1 MSPRWIEVDDEVM
14 ARVQGRARPFLDSPN
29 DALRRLLGL
38 GPASEAGCAPL
49 PSDEPPARQARA
61 KSGELLPLA
70 AYELPVLRAISQAG
84 GAAWRA
90 EVRDAV
96 EAALAERLTALDRAP
111 LQSGEIRWENRLGFV
126 RLRLIERGHLR
137 SSLRRGLWELT
148 DAGIEEL
155 GRLVEEEAR
164 KREEEASR

>member
-1 MSPRWIEVDDEVM
+1 M
-14 ARVQGRARPFLDSPN
+14 
-29 DALRRLLGL
+29 
-38 GPASEAGCAPL
+38 
-49 PSDEPPARQARA
+49 
-61 KSGELLPLA
+61 PLA

-155 GRLVEEEAR
+155 GRLEEEEAR

>member
-1 MSPRWIEVDDEVM
+1 MSPQWIEVDDEVM
-14 ARVQGRARPFLDSPN
+14 AKVQARARPFVDSPN

-38 GPASEAGCAPL
+38 GAVSEADCALL
-49 PSDEPPARQARA
+49 PSDDPPIRQARA
-61 KSGELLPLA
+61 KTGELLPLA
-70 AYELPVLRAISQAG
+70 GYELPVLRAISQAG

-96 EAALAERLTALDRAP
+96 EAALTERLTAVDRGP

-137 SSLRRGLWELT
+137 SGSRRGLWELT

-155 GRLVEEEAR
+155 GRLEAEAR
-164 KREEEASR
+164 KRESKATR

>member
-1 MSPRWIEVDDEVM
+1 MSPQWIEVDDEVM
-14 ARVQGRARPFLDSPN
+14 AKVRARAKPFVDSPN
-29 DALRRLLGL
+29 DALRRLIGL
-38 GPASEAGCAPL
+38 GPASEASCAPF
-49 PSDEPPARQARA
+49 PSAEPRMRRARA
-61 KSGELLPLA
+61 KTGELLPLA
-70 AYELPVLRAISQAG
+70 AYELPVLRAVSRAG

-96 EAALAERLTALDRAP
+96 GTALAERLTPVDRAP

-137 SSLRRGLWELT
+137 SGSRRGLWELT

-155 GRLVEEEAR
+155 GRLEAEVR
-164 KREEEASR
+164 KQEKEA

>member
-1 MSPRWIEVDDEVM
+1 MSPQWIEVDDEVM
-14 ARVQGRARPFLDSPN
+14 AKVQSRARPFVDSPN
-29 DALRRLLGL
+29 DALRLLLGL
-38 GPASEAGCAPL
+38 GAVNEAGCARL
-49 PSDEPPARQARA
+49 PSDDPPIRQARA
-61 KSGELLPLA
+61 KTGELLPLA
-70 AYELPVLRAISQAG
+70 EYELPVLRAISQAG

-96 EAALAERLTALDRAP
+96 EAALADRLTAVDRGP

-137 SSLRRGLWELT
+137 SGSRRGRWELT

-155 GRLVEEEAR
+155 GRLEAEAR
-164 KREEEASR
+164 KRESEATR